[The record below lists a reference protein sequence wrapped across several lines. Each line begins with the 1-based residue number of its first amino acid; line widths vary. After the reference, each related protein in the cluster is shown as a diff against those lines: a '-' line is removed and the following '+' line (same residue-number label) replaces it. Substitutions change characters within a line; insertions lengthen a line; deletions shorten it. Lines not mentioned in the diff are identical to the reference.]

1 MTSFCL
7 DGFSAKWSFL
17 CFGVC
22 ENPRLNI
29 FSSCVLSMCC
39 RFHAYPKRGCGLHLH
54 LHVYR
59 KCPRCFDVFL
69 GFGPIPIGCVRFSI
83 RMGWK
88 WVGVDGK
95 GYANTTYISEF
106 HPHIPAGRIFQK
118 KGLPA
123 AAESR
128 PPPTAA
134 LFFAE

>member
-1 MTSFCL
+1 MV
-7 DGFSAKWSFL
+7 
-17 CFGVC
+17 FG
-22 ENPRLNI
+22 L
-29 FSSCVLSMCC
+29 
-39 RFHAYPKRGCGLHLH
+39 
-54 LHVYR
+54 
-59 KCPRCFDVFL
+59 
-69 GFGPIPIGCVRFSI
+69 IPIGFVRFSI

-128 PPPTAA
+128 PPPPDSPWS
-134 LFFAE
+134 LESFF